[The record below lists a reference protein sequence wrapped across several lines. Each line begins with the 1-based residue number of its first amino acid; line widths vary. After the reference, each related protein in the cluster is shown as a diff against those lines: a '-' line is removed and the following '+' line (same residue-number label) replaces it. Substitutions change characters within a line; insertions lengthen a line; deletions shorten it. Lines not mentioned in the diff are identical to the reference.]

1 MYPALRTIK
10 IAFATAVATLA
21 FASAFVGGAGAL
33 LEAPPLTIGSVTIDG
48 DAAVVT
54 GVVNAAA
61 DLEVN
66 GIAVDV
72 GDSGE
77 FLAVVDLDADV
88 VVLTLAGG
96 PDEPIEIRIPVDLL
110 VAIGGNGILD
120 DLSAAGIEIDVPD
133 GGFQIVDGQMPV
145 VEGRVLDDSTLESLE
160 INGVDVLN
168 GLARDGLF
176 SIALPGSSTTQPE
189 RVVVVA
195 TDGSGVSQ
203 TNRFTTTNV
212 TSAITTR
219 AGTSVSAAGA
229 RGVVV
234 SKLRLDT
241 RQLAKTKR
249 FGVMVTVKDRRGYL
263 IRGAALRLRG
273 TPQSH
278 LATGAVRAG
287 FTNRIGQ
294 ARFTYRLR
302 PGAVATASK
311 KFLTIATRAST
322 PRAST
327 SRQVKLRLPAST
339 PR

>member
-1 MYPALRTIK
+1 MFPVLRAIR
-10 IAFATAVATLA
+10 IAFATTVATLA
-21 FASAFVGGAGAL
+21 FALVGGAGAVPH
-33 LEAPPLTIGSVTIDG
+33 APALTIGSVTIDG

-66 GIAVDV
+66 GVLVDV
-72 GDSGE
+72 SDSGE

-88 VVLTLAGG
+88 VLALAGG
-96 PDEPIEIRIPVDLL
+96 HGEAIEIRIPVDVLL
-110 VAIGGNGILD
+110 AIGGNGILD
-120 DLSAAGIEIDVPD
+120 DLAAAGIEIDMPD

-160 INGVDVLN
+160 INGVDVLR
-168 GLARDGLF
+168 GLGQGGVF
-176 SIALPGSSTTQPE
+176 SIALPGSSTSQPE

-195 TDGSGVSQ
+195 TDRSGVSQ
-203 TNRFTTTNV
+203 TNRFATTNV

-229 RGVVV
+229 QGVVISRV
-234 SKLRLDT
+234 RLDT

-249 FGVMVTVKDRRGYL
+249 FGVVVTVKDRRGYL
-263 IRGAALRLRG
+263 IRGAALRLLA
-273 TPQSH
+273 TPQRH

-287 FTNRIGQ
+287 FTSRLGQ

-302 PGAVATASK
+302 SGAVATASK
-311 KFLTIATRAST
+311 QFLTIATRAST
-322 PRAST
+322 PRASA
-327 SRQVKLRLPAST
+327 SLQVKLRLPAST